1 MAEVVPIKV
10 FGSSSIG
17 VYIVANNNTAFV
29 PPDVPE
35 KIDDEVRSALG
46 DVVVRATVAKSP
58 LLGIFMV
65 VNDNGVLVPG
75 IALEEEI
82 GVLRGLGLNVGVLHT
97 KYTAIANLI
106 VANNKAAIVS
116 PILEPEN
123 RRIVADV
130 LGVEVFVDS
139 LTSSPLVGSLAV
151 ANSRGVLVAPDATD
165 SDLKKLEKYLGVRA
179 DVGTVNRGRS
189 FLRGGMVANDR
200 GALVGWETTGAEIM
214 RIMSTLF
221 KGEKP

>member
-1 MAEVVPIKV
+1 MADVVPVKV
-10 FGSSSIG
+10 FGSSSVG
-17 VYIVANNNTAFV
+17 VYIVANNKMALV

-35 KIDDEVRSALG
+35 KIDDEVKNVLG
-46 DVVVRATVAKSP
+46 GAVVRTTVAKSP
-58 LLGIFMV
+58 LLGIFV
-65 VNDNGVLVPG
+65 VMNDNGILVPN

-82 GVLRGLGLNVGVLHT
+82 NILKGLGLNLGVLQT

-106 VANNKAAIVS
+106 VANNKAAVVS

-123 RRIVADV
+123 RKIVGDV

-139 LTSSPLVGSLAV
+139 LAGSPLVGSIAV

-165 SDLKKLEKYLGVRA
+165 SDLKKLERYLGVHA

-189 FLRGGMVANDR
+189 FLRGGMVANDN

-214 RIMSTLF
+214 RILSTLF
-221 KGEKP
+221 K

>member
-1 MAEVVPIKV
+1 MADVVPIKV
-10 FGSSSIG
+10 FGSSTIG
-17 VYIVANNNTAFV
+17 VYIVANNKIALV

-35 KIDDEVRSALG
+35 KIDDEVKNVLG
-46 DVVVRATVAKSP
+46 NAVMRTTIAKSP
-58 LLGIFMV
+58 LLGIFIVM
-65 VNDNGVLVPG
+65 NDNGILVPN
-75 IALEEEI
+75 IALEDE
-82 GVLRGLGLNVGVLHT
+82 VNLLKGLGLNLGVLHT

-106 VANNKAAIVS
+106 VANNKAALIS

-123 RRIVADV
+123 RKIVADV

-139 LTSSPLVGSLAV
+139 IANSPLVGSV
-151 ANSRGVLVAPDATD
+151 VIANSRGALVAPDATD
-165 SDLKKLEKYLGVRA
+165 NDLKKLERYLGVHA

-214 RIMSTLF
+214 RILSTLF
-221 KGEKP
+221 KS

>member
-17 VYIVANNNTAFV
+17 VYIVANNSTAFV

-97 KYTAIANLI
+97 KYTRSLDGHERLAGAVGGLLPYFGAHPARGLRNIPHS
-106 VANNKAAIVS
+106 AA
-116 PILEPEN
+116 
-123 RRIVADV
+123 
-130 LGVEVFVDS
+130 G
-139 LTSSPLVGSLAV
+139 
-151 ANSRGVLVAPDATD
+151 PD
-165 SDLKKLEKYLGVRA
+165 
-179 DVGTVNRGRS
+179 
-189 FLRGGMVANDR
+189 
-200 GALVGWETTGAEIM
+200 
-214 RIMSTLF
+214 
-221 KGEKP
+221 